1 MLDTDKVKALQFLKN
16 GRVRATLK
24 TTAYRDKLLR
34 GSSLL
39 YGDVAVPVTAAYAIF
54 CPVYAL
60 DLPFEVANADVV
72 SVFQALGLLKSICR
86 CFFRDFPSV
95 AYGTHVLLMSFYVPL
110 LSLLYV
116 AQYPVWRGTL
126 VNLISV
132 PCAVSLVICPRLPLP
147 RLCDCTV
154 NSWVTWSGNV
164 RLDVKMKS
172 AKLS

>member
-54 CPVYAL
+54 RPVYAL
-60 DLPFEVANADVV
+60 DLPFEVTNADVV
-72 SVFQALGLLKSICR
+72 SVFQALGLFKSICCR
-86 CFFRDFPSV
+86 FFRDFLSV
-95 AYGTHVLLMSFYVPL
+95 ANGTHVLLMSFQVPL

-126 VNLISV
+126 VNLLSV
-132 PCAVSLVICPRLPLP
+132 PCAICPRLALP
-147 RLCDCTV
+147 QVCDCTV
-154 NSWVTWSGNV
+154 NSWVRWSGNV
-164 RLDVKMKS
+164 RLDVRMKS